1 MIGTV
6 LGERYKLIEKVGLGG
21 MAVVYKA
28 EDQLLRR
35 EVAVKILKDH
45 FSEDSEF
52 SDKFEIEAQSAAS
65 LSHPNIVS
73 IYDVGSEYIN
83 DNHVQYIVM
92 ELIKGKTLKQIIV
105 ERGTI
110 SNEDTVDY
118 SIQIAEALRAA
129 HKNNIIHR
137 DIKPQN
143 IMITDEGMAK
153 VTDFGIARISTAAT
167 ITYTSSILGTVH
179 YISPEQAKGKFINY
193 KSDIYSLGIVMYEMV
208 TGRVPF
214 DAENSVGIAL
224 KHIQDE
230 VVEPKE
236 INPDVSDK
244 LNDIILKCL
253 EKNPDDRFTN
263 ADALIKA
270 LKSKDILLVSDIS
283 KTELIQKPILKEEP
297 VSKYETHNEYDT
309 EEEPKKNTLRNIFIT
324 ILLAIFS
331 VTIGFFI
338 FTNVKENMA
347 GDKIIVPDLINK
359 SEEEAIS
366 TLKDANLNYNII
378 RKVNENIHQGFVFDQ
393 DPKKGEEVS
402 EKAYIEIVVSEGVKE
417 KTMPNLV
424 NLDIEEARNV
434 LRAEGLSIASE
445 KHAESSEPEGTVIEQ
460 EPANG
465 ASIGEQTPISLTISL
480 GEAVKEVTMPS
491 LLGSSQ
497 SAAVSALV
505 DNGLIVGKIDRM
517 FSDDYPSGTVMWQSY
532 DEGVKLN
539 LETSIDLIISRGSK
553 KDTDFELPEGTI
565 DLTNGAEDGDMKL
578 YTFSIEPPAN
588 KDEFNLKI
596 YRHYNGEEELVYES
610 NHSTESKFDM
620 NFKDYTNS
628 DFSIYYDDVKVASTN

>member
-1 MIGTV
+1 MIGTI

-83 DNHVQYIVM
+83 DSHVQYIVM

-143 IMITDEGMAK
+143 IMITDEGMVK

-208 TGRVPF
+208 TGKVPF

-224 KHIQDE
+224 KHIQDD
-230 VVEPKE
+230 VIEPKA
-236 INPDVSDK
+236 INPNVSDK
-244 LNDIILKCL
+244 LNEIILKCL
-253 EKNPDDRFTN
+253 EKNPDDRFAN

-270 LKSKDILLVSDIS
+270 LKNKNILFVSDNS
-283 KTELIQKPILKEEP
+283 QTELIERPIIKEDNI
-297 VSKYETHNEYDT
+297 SKYETHNEYEDY
-309 EEEPKKNTLRNIFIT
+309 EEPKKNTLRNIFIT

-331 VTIGFFI
+331 VTVGFFI
-338 FTNVKENMA
+338 FTNVKESMD
-347 GDKIIVPDLINK
+347 GDKVIVPDVINK

-366 TLKDANLNYNII
+366 TLTNANLNYNII
-378 RKVNENIHQGFVFDQ
+378 RKVNENIHEGFVFDQ
-393 DPKKGEEVS
+393 KPGKDEEV
-402 EKAYIEIVVSEGVKE
+402 APDTYVDIVVSEGVKE

-424 NLDIEEARNV
+424 NLDIEEARNI
-434 LRAEGLSIASE
+434 LRAEGFSIASE
-445 KHAESSEPEGTVIEQ
+445 KHAESSEAEGTVIEQ
-460 EPANG
+460 EPASGSNIS
-465 ASIGEQTPISLTISL
+465 AQTPISLTISL
-480 GEAVKEVTMPS
+480 GEATKEVTMPS

-497 SAAVSALV
+497 SAAVTALV
-505 DNGLIVGKIDRM
+505 DSGLVVGKIDRM
-517 FSDDYPSGTVMWQSY
+517 FSNDYPSGTVMWQSY
-532 DEGVKLN
+532 NEGAKLN
-539 LETSIDLIISRGSK
+539 PETTVDLIISKGPKS
-553 KDTDFELPEGTI
+553 DSNFELPEGTI

-578 YTFSIEPPAN
+578 FTFTIEPPTG
-588 KDEFNLKI
+588 KDEFNLKV
-596 YRHYNGEEELVYES
+596 YRTNNGSEDLVYDS
-610 NHSTESKFDM
+610 NHTTESKFDL
-620 NFKDYTNS
+620 NFKDYASS
-628 DFSIYYDDVKVASTN
+628 DFTIYYDDVKVASTN

>member
-1 MIGTV
+1 MIGTI

-208 TGRVPF
+208 TGKVPF

-224 KHIQDE
+224 KHIQDD
-230 VVEPKE
+230 VIEPKA
-236 INPDVSDK
+236 INPNVSDK
-244 LNDIILKCL
+244 LNEIILKCL
-253 EKNPDDRFTN
+253 EKNPDDRFAN

-270 LKSKDILLVSDIS
+270 LKSKNILLVSDNS
-283 KTELIQKPILKEEP
+283 QTELIERPIIKEDNI
-297 VSKYETHNEYDT
+297 SKYETHNEYDNY
-309 EEEPKKNTLRNIFIT
+309 EEPKKNTLRNIFIT
-324 ILLAIFS
+324 ILLAIFF
-331 VTIGFFI
+331 VTIGFFVS
-338 FTNVKENMA
+338 TNVKENMG
-347 GDKIIVPDLINK
+347 GDKITVPDVINK

-366 TLKDANLNYNII
+366 TLTNANLNYNVI
-378 RKVNENIHQGFVFDQ
+378 RKVNENIHEGFVFDQ
-393 DPKKGEEVS
+393 KPVKNEEVS
-402 EKAYIEIVVSEGVKE
+402 PNTYVDIVVSEGVKE

-424 NLDIEEARNV
+424 NLDIEEARNI
-434 LRAEGLSIASE
+434 LRAEGFSIASE
-445 KHAESSEPEGTVIEQ
+445 KYAESSKAEGAVIEQ
-460 EPANG
+460 EPASG
-465 ASIGEQTPISLTISL
+465 ANISAQTPISLTISL
-480 GEAVKEVTMPS
+480 GEQTKEVIMPS

-505 DNGLIVGKIDRM
+505 DSGLVVGKIDRM

-532 DEGVKLN
+532 DEGEKLN
-539 LETSIDLIISRGSK
+539 PETTVDLIISKGPNNNS
-553 KDTDFELPEGTI
+553 DFELPEGTI
-565 DLTNGAEDGDMKL
+565 DLTDGAQEGDMKL
-578 YTFSIEPPAN
+578 FTFTIEPPTG
-588 KDEFNLKI
+588 KSEFNLKV
-596 YRHYNGEEELVYES
+596 YRLNDGVENLVYDS
-610 NHSTESKFDM
+610 NHNTESKFDL
-620 NFKDYTNS
+620 NFKDYANS
-628 DFSIYYDDVKVASTN
+628 NFSIYYDDVKVASTN

>member
-208 TGRVPF
+208 TGKVPF

-224 KHIQDE
+224 KHIQDD
-230 VVEPKE
+230 VIEPKA
-236 INPDVSDK
+236 INPNVSDK
-244 LNDIILKCL
+244 LNEIILKCL
-253 EKNPDDRFTN
+253 EKNPDDRFAN

-270 LKSKDILLVSDIS
+270 LKSKNILLVSDNS
-283 KTELIQKPILKEEP
+283 QTELIERPIIKEDNI
-297 VSKYETHNEYDT
+297 SKYETHNEYDNY
-309 EEEPKKNTLRNIFIT
+309 EEPKKNTLRNIFIT
-324 ILLAIFS
+324 ILLAIFF
-331 VTIGFFI
+331 VTIGFFVS
-338 FTNVKENMA
+338 TNVKENMG
-347 GDKIIVPDLINK
+347 GDKITVPDVINK

-366 TLKDANLNYNII
+366 TLTNANLNYNVI
-378 RKVNENIHQGFVFDQ
+378 RKVNENIHEGFVFDQ
-393 DPKKGEEVS
+393 KPVKNEEVS
-402 EKAYIEIVVSEGVKE
+402 PNTYVDIVVSEGVKE

-424 NLDIEEARNV
+424 NLDIEEARNI
-434 LRAEGLSIASE
+434 LRAEGFSIASE
-445 KHAESSEPEGTVIEQ
+445 KYAESSEAEGAVIEQ
-460 EPANG
+460 EPASG
-465 ASIGEQTPISLTISL
+465 ANISAQTPISLTISL
-480 GEAVKEVTMPS
+480 GEQTKEVIMPS

-505 DNGLIVGKIDRM
+505 DSGLVVGKIDRM

-532 DEGVKLN
+532 DEGEKLN
-539 LETSIDLIISRGSK
+539 PETTVDLIISKGPNNNS
-553 KDTDFELPEGTI
+553 DFELPEGTI
-565 DLTNGAEDGDMKL
+565 DLTDGAQEGDMKL
-578 YTFSIEPPAN
+578 FTFTIEPPTG
-588 KDEFNLKI
+588 KSEFNLKV
-596 YRHYNGEEELVYES
+596 YRLNDGVENLVYDS
-610 NHSTESKFDM
+610 NHNTESKFDL
-620 NFKDYTNS
+620 NFKDYANS
-628 DFSIYYDDVKVASTN
+628 NFSIYYDDVKVASTN

>member
-1 MIGTV
+1 MIGTI

-208 TGRVPF
+208 TGKVPF

-224 KHIQDE
+224 KHIQDD
-230 VVEPKE
+230 VIEPKA
-236 INPDVSDK
+236 INPNVSDK
-244 LNDIILKCL
+244 LNEIILKCL
-253 EKNPDDRFTN
+253 EKNPDDRFAN

-270 LKSKDILLVSDIS
+270 LKSKNILLVSDNS
-283 KTELIQKPILKEEP
+283 QTELIERPIIKEDNI
-297 VSKYETHNEYDT
+297 SKYETHNEYDNY
-309 EEEPKKNTLRNIFIT
+309 EEPKKNTLRNIFIT
-324 ILLAIFS
+324 ILLAIFF
-331 VTIGFFI
+331 VTIGFFVS
-338 FTNVKENMA
+338 TNVKENMG
-347 GDKIIVPDLINK
+347 GDKITVPDVINK

-366 TLKDANLNYNII
+366 TLTNANLNYNVI
-378 RKVNENIHQGFVFDQ
+378 RKVNENIHEGFVFDQ
-393 DPKKGEEVS
+393 KPVKNEEVS
-402 EKAYIEIVVSEGVKE
+402 PNTYVDIVVSEGVKE

-424 NLDIEEARNV
+424 NLDIEQARNI
-434 LRAEGLSIASE
+434 LRAEGFSIASE
-445 KHAESSEPEGTVIEQ
+445 KYAESSEAEGAVIEQ
-460 EPANG
+460 EPASG
-465 ASIGEQTPISLTISL
+465 ANISAQTPISLTISL
-480 GEAVKEVTMPS
+480 GEQTKEVIMPS

-505 DNGLIVGKIDRM
+505 DSGLVVGKIDRM

-532 DEGVKLN
+532 DEGEKLN
-539 LETSIDLIISRGSK
+539 PETTVDLIISKGPNNNS
-553 KDTDFELPEGTI
+553 DFELPEGTI
-565 DLTNGAEDGDMKL
+565 DLTDGAQEGDMKL
-578 YTFSIEPPAN
+578 FTFTIEPPTG
-588 KDEFNLKI
+588 KSEFNLKV
-596 YRHYNGEEELVYES
+596 YRLNDGVENLVYDS
-610 NHSTESKFDM
+610 NHNTESKFDL
-620 NFKDYTNS
+620 NFKDYANS
-628 DFSIYYDDVKVASTN
+628 NFSIYYDDVKVASTN

>member
-1 MIGTV
+1 MIGTI

-208 TGRVPF
+208 TGKVPF

-224 KHIQDE
+224 KHIQDD
-230 VVEPKE
+230 VIEPKA
-236 INPDVSDK
+236 INPNVSDK
-244 LNDIILKCL
+244 LNEIILKCL
-253 EKNPDDRFTN
+253 EKNPDDRFAN

-270 LKSKDILLVSDIS
+270 LKSKNILLVSDNS
-283 KTELIQKPILKEEP
+283 QTELIERPIIKEDNI
-297 VSKYETHNEYDT
+297 SKYETHNEYDNY
-309 EEEPKKNTLRNIFIT
+309 EEPKKNTLRNIFIT
-324 ILLAIFS
+324 ILLAIFF
-331 VTIGFFI
+331 VTIGFFVS
-338 FTNVKENMA
+338 TNVKENMG
-347 GDKIIVPDLINK
+347 GDKITVPDVINK

-366 TLKDANLNYNII
+366 TLTNANLNYNVI
-378 RKVNENIHQGFVFDQ
+378 RKVNENIHEGFVFDQ
-393 DPKKGEEVS
+393 KPVKNEEVS
-402 EKAYIEIVVSEGVKE
+402 PNTYVDIVVSEGVKE

-424 NLDIEEARNV
+424 NLDIEEARNI
-434 LRAEGLSIASE
+434 LRAEGFSIASE
-445 KHAESSEPEGTVIEQ
+445 KYAESSEAEGAVIEQ
-460 EPANG
+460 EPASG
-465 ASIGEQTPISLTISL
+465 ANISAQTPISLTISL
-480 GEAVKEVTMPS
+480 GEQTKEVIMPS

-505 DNGLIVGKIDRM
+505 DSGLVVGKIDRM

-532 DEGVKLN
+532 DEGEKLN
-539 LETSIDLIISRGSK
+539 PETTVDLIISKGPNNNS
-553 KDTDFELPEGTI
+553 DFELPEGTI
-565 DLTNGAEDGDMKL
+565 DLTDGAQEGDMKL
-578 YTFSIEPPAN
+578 FTFTIEPPTG
-588 KDEFNLKI
+588 KSEFNLKV
-596 YRHYNGEEELVYES
+596 YRLNDGVENLVYDS
-610 NHSTESKFDM
+610 NHNTESKFDL
-620 NFKDYTNS
+620 NFKDYANS
-628 DFSIYYDDVKVASTN
+628 NFSIYYDDVKVASTN